1 VRNLFRRIR
10 NLEKESNIDN
20 SYVEVPQNDINDGFK
35 KYIIEL
41 EQLAIKL
48 CTDLQRDYV
57 KCFEKR
63 GKKNLKLWVARDIDG
78 DELEKLT
85 YESCFE
91 KEYRSQIVID
101 YDGPKFNEEF
111 YAETIELW
119 YYFGDYK
126 NCTGTLYDLKNNDL
140 KSSLEKTLQELL
152 DYSG

>member
-1 VRNLFRRIR
+1 MFRRIR
-10 NLEKESNIDN
+10 NSEKESNIEN
-20 SYVEVPQNDINDGFK
+20 SYVEVPQSDIREELK

-57 KCFEKR
+57 KCFDER

-85 YESCFE
+85 YERCLE

-101 YDGPKFNEEF
+101 YNGPKLNEEF
-111 YAETIELW
+111 YAETFELW
-119 YYFGDYK
+119 YYFGDCK
-126 NCTGTLYDLKNNDL
+126 KGTGTLYDLKNNDL
-140 KSSLEKTLQELL
+140 KSSLQKILQELL